1 MMETHIVRKKKKR
14 KTTSKKD
21 NSNNKTHRNN
31 YAIIWKW
38 TQKNGV
44 QSDLR
49 ECYCYFGDFSASK
62 PSSTS
67 QPLLFFCAL
76 LRFPSCWMPFE
87 FKILTVLIFFKPRK
101 KKPKHLTVIA
111 DQSMSVNNYPD
122 FFSLRRVWNLS
133 DEKKINSPETNPT
146 YCYKFTHFFCWSL
159 GRWRRRYICKAVER
173 SLFNNARHIPEKRER
188 GSRERSNNLFLH
200 SSSFDCTLTCAH
212 YDTLYRSDCL
222 ASNVMHACISATV
235 DSAFVVQFIVR
246 LWFSSFESLIVFVC
260 VSVLL
265 CILC

>member
-1 MMETHIVRKKKKR
+1 
-14 KTTSKKD
+14 
-21 NSNNKTHRNN
+21 
-31 YAIIWKW
+31 
-38 TQKNGV
+38 
-44 QSDLR
+44 
-49 ECYCYFGDFSASK
+49 
-62 PSSTS
+62 
-67 QPLLFFCAL
+67 
-76 LRFPSCWMPFE
+76 MPFE
-87 FKILTVLIFFKPRK
+87 FKILTVLIFFKPRKK

-133 DEKKINSPETNPT
+133 DEKKSIHQKQIQRTVIS
-146 YCYKFTHFFCWSL
+146 SL
-159 GRWRRRYICKAVER
+159 TSSAGVWDGDGDGYICKAVER

-212 YDTLYRSDCL
+212 YDTLYRSVCL

-246 LWFSSFESLIVFVC
+246 LWFSPFGSLIVFVC

>member
-1 MMETHIVRKKKKR
+1 M
-14 KTTSKKD
+14 
-21 NSNNKTHRNN
+21 N
-31 YAIIWKW
+31 A
-38 TQKNGV
+38 KNGL

-101 KKPKHLTVIA
+101 KKKPKHLTVIA

-133 DEKKINSPETNPT
+133 DEKKSIHQKQIQRTVISSLTSSAGVWDGDGDGT
-146 YCYKFTHFFCWSL
+146 YAKQLNVHCSTMRVIYLKKEKEAAEKGVTICFCTQVHLIVHSL
-159 GRWRRRYICKAVER
+159 V
-173 SLFNNARHIPEKRER
+173 HIMIR
-188 GSRERSNNLFLH
+188 
-200 SSSFDCTLTCAH
+200 
-212 YDTLYRSDCL
+212 
-222 ASNVMHACISATV
+222 
-235 DSAFVVQFIVR
+235 FIVQ
-246 LWFSSFESLIVFVC
+246 
-260 VSVLL
+260 SV
-265 CILC
+265 